1 MIEFCDLK
9 LCEECGNQYSSTYIN
24 HENNICVFCVDKF
37 ERNIKFWIKWEAMEG
52 GEDND

>member
-9 LCEECGNQYSSTYIN
+9 QCEECENEYSSTYIN
-24 HENNICVFCVDKF
+24 HENNLCIYCINGLHWK
-37 ERNIKFWIKWEAMEG
+37 IKFWKKWETMEG